1 MSQYLLTRTEPSP
14 PPRPVGRRRDAWPAL
29 SLPFVAFLFVPIAAL
44 LLRASPE
51 QLMANLGKP
60 QVLQAI
66 TLSLA
71 TTFTATGITILFG
84 TPVAYLLARRRFR
97 LRRAIDA
104 LVDLPTVLP
113 PSVAGVAL
121 LMAFG
126 RRGLLGGLF
135 ASLGIDIAFTQT
147 AVVLAQVFI
156 AAPFYI
162 RAASVGFAGVSS
174 EQEQAAAIDGANGWQ
189 VFRFITVPLAWS
201 ALLGGSLMSWA
212 RALGEYGATIIFA
225 GNFPGRTQTMPL
237 AIYIGFELD
246 LDVALTLSVILVGCS
261 FVVLTIVKGILSRE
275 PAP

>member
-14 PPRPVGRRRDAWPAL
+14 APRPVGRRRDAWPAL

-212 RALGEYGATIIFA
+212 RALGEFGATIIFA